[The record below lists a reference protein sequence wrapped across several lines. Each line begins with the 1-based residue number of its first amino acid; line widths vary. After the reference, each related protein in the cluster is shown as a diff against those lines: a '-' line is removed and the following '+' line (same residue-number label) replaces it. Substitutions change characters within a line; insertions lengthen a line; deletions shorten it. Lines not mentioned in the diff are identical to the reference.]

1 MNDYWIFITSAFI
14 LGITPGPAIFY
25 ILMRSI
31 KGGRKDGY
39 MSIFGTTTGDLVHV
53 LFAALG
59 ISSILAM
66 SSIAFA
72 IIKYAGASYLIYLG
86 IRMIFSKNTDT
97 SNINNTNI
105 FSSTS
110 PFKQGIITEVLNPK
124 TALFFL
130 SFIPQFINL
139 NQPVFIQF
147 LILGGVVVIMNTTVN
162 IFIATFSSKLKVTI
176 QRKTEI
182 HKGFQIIPGFGL
194 VSLGFYIAFS
204 GESK

>member
-1 MNDYWIFITSAFI
+1 MNDYWIFLTSAFI

-25 ILMRSI
+25 VLMRSI

-39 MSIFGTTTGDLVHV
+39 MSICGTTTGDLFHV

-86 IRMIFSKNTDT
+86 IRIIFSKNTDT
-97 SNINNTNI
+97 SNINTNI
-105 FSSTS
+105 FISTS

-130 SFIPQFINL
+130 SFIPQFINP

-147 LILGGVVVIMNTTVN
+147 LILGGVVVIMNTAVN
-162 IFIATFSSKLKVTI
+162 IFVATFSSELKSII
-176 QRKTEI
+176 QSKTKI
-182 HKGFQIIPGFGL
+182 QKGFQMIPGFGL

>member
-1 MNDYWIFITSAFI
+1 MNDYWIFLTSAFI

-59 ISSILAM
+59 ISSMLAM

-86 IRMIFSKNTDT
+86 IRMIFSKNSDT
-97 SNINNTNI
+97 ANINTSI
-105 FSSTS
+105 ISTAS

-130 SFIPQFINL
+130 SFIPQFINP

-147 LILGGVVVIMNTTVN
+147 LILGGIVVIMNTTVN
-162 IFIATFSSKLKVTI
+162 IFIATFSSKLKVTM
-176 QRKTEI
+176 QSKTKI